1 MKAKRTVAGI
11 LACTMLA
18 STAVCISAS
27 AADATVTLA
36 GEKVKANAG
45 EEFSVNVSLTDIPAS
60 KINVLDFAM
69 TYDDAALTVDQ
80 VVIGDSANV
89 AGLDA
94 DTTAADAP
102 VFATKINDGEITVS
116 WTTAL
121 SSDSWIE
128 TDGVIL
134 TIKGTVNA
142 DTEDGVYPISFAP
155 VTRETYQGSGVQ
167 NTKMVIGYVY
177 GSDAANY
184 EITTDDGSVTVGSAV
199 TTETSDTTATTDTT
213 EGASTTTETTA
224 TAGSTGSTPAVPE
237 DVLYGDTNLDGKVE
251 LTDAILLNK
260 AIAGAVTLTGNAVV
274 NADCNANSEMD
285 QDDGISLLKFLVH
298 TISSLPNVQ

>member
-18 STAVCISAS
+18 STVVCISAS

-36 GEKVKANAG
+36 GEKVNANAG
-45 EEFSVNVSLTDIPAS
+45 EEFSVDVSLTDIPAS

-69 TYDDAALTVDQ
+69 TYDNAALTVDQ

-102 VFATKINDGEITVS
+102 VFATNIKDSEITVS

-121 SSDSWIE
+121 SSDAWIE

-134 TIKGTVNA
+134 TIKGTVKA
-142 DTEDGVYPISFAP
+142 DAKDGVYPISFAP
-155 VTRETYQGSGVQ
+155 VTRETHQGSGVQ

-177 GSDAANY
+177 GSDAASY
-184 EITTDDGSVTVGSAV
+184 EIKTDDGSVMVGSAV
-199 TTETSDTTATTDTT
+199 TTETSDTTATTDS
-213 EGASTTTETTA
+213 ASTTTETTA
-224 TAGSTGSTPAVPE
+224 TTSGTGSTPAVPSE
-237 DVLYGDTNLDGKVE
+237 VLYGDTNLDGKVE

-260 AIAGAVTLTGNAVV
+260 AIAGVVILTGDAVY

-285 QDDGISLLKFLVH
+285 QDDGIALLKFLVH
-298 TISSLPNVQ
+298 SIDSLPAVQ